1 MEHAMKRTVVTGLL
15 ALFGGLTMSGASVR
29 AQAPSPSPVRTV
41 VHAGRFLDVK
51 TGRWVL
57 DQNISVEGGRIV
69 GIETGPARAGAG
81 FTLIDLSNASVL
93 PGLIDTHV
101 HLTLKPGSFGYELL
115 GISEARQTLSGAAN
129 AQRTLLAGFTT
140 VRNLAAWGFTDVA
153 LRDAINDGE
162 IPGPRMLVSG
172 MPLSI
177 TGGHFDNT
185 LLPWEYHASFA
196 SVADG
201 IDAVQRKVREDVKY
215 GADVIKFM
223 ASGGVLTKGDDPQ
236 AAQYTLDEMKM
247 IVSEAHRLGRKVA
260 VHAHGT
266 QAILWATQAGADSIE
281 HASYVDDTAMAMMK
295 QRGTYLVPTLFT
307 GDFLLENMQALHLAD
322 FLVAKAK
329 EVLPTAKKNVA
340 RAMQNGVKVAFGTD
354 AGVFPHG
361 LNAREFNSLV
371 QAGLAPL
378 AAIQSATV
386 NAASLLGWSDKVG
399 TIEAGK
405 WADLIAVDGDPLED
419 VRRLENVKFVMKGG
433 KVYKNGFA
441 GAGIA
446 SSTLER

>member
-1 MEHAMKRTVVTGLL
+1 MKRTVLIGLL
-15 ALFGGLTMSGASVR
+15 TVFGGLSLSGASEVGQPQPPAPAR
-29 AQAPSPSPVRTV
+29 AV

-57 DQNISVEGGRIV
+57 DQNISIENGRIV
-69 GIETGPARAGAG
+69 RIEPGPAKAVAGS
-81 FTLIDLSNASVL
+81 TLIDLPNASVL
-93 PGLIDTHV
+93 PGLIDAHV
-101 HLTLKPGSFGYELL
+101 HLTLRPGSFGYEIL
-115 GISEARQTLSGAAN
+115 GISEARQTLTGAAS

-140 VRNLAAWGFTDVA
+140 VRNLGAWGFTDVA
-153 LRDAINDGE
+153 LRDAINEGE

-201 IDAVQRKVREDVKY
+201 LDAVQHKVREDIKY

-260 VHAHGT
+260 VHAHGM

-281 HASYVDDTAMAMMK
+281 HGSYIEDSVIAAMK
-295 QRGTYLVPTLFT
+295 QHGTYLVPTLFT

-329 EVLPTAKKNVA
+329 EVLPTAKKNAA
-340 RAMQNGVKVAFGTD
+340 RAMQNGVKVALGTD

-361 LNAREFNSLV
+361 LNSREFNSMV
-371 QAGLAPL
+371 QAGLTRL
-378 AAIQSATV
+378 AAIQAGTV
-386 NAASLLGWSDKVG
+386 NAAELLGWSDRVG
-399 TIEAGK
+399 TIEPGK

-419 VRRLENVKFVMKGG
+419 VRRLETVKFVMKGG
-433 KVYKNGFA
+433 KVYKNDYVSA
-441 GAGIA
+441 GAA
-446 SSTLER
+446 SSTFER